1 MGEKE
6 PPGGIF
12 LERRLQTS
20 AGPVYV
26 REGGRGDVL
35 EDASGPREAHE
46 LGGVRGP
53 GSEGSQGPGALFGSP
68 YCEFSV

>member
-6 PPGGIF
+6 TPGGIF
-12 LERRLQTS
+12 PERRLQTS
-20 AGPVYV
+20 TGPVHV

-35 EDASGPREAHE
+35 EDASGPHEAHE
-46 LGGVRGP
+46 LGGVRGC
-53 GSEGSQGPGALFGSP
+53 GSEGSQGSGALFGSP